1 MHHSAE
7 WQQYGP
13 FHLTRDWKGDLENNS
28 DPTEVSKEFPTR
40 SYTANVLISGLS
52 SHGKEKT
59 NPNFNAPEGN
69 LTHQKK
75 VRYLADYII
84 GFKKLFKK
92 TIIYIF
98 TFQVT
103 A

>member
-52 SHGKEKT
+52 SHGKERLILISMLLK
-59 NPNFNAPEGN
+59 EI
-69 LTHQKK
+69 LRIRRK
-75 VRYLADYII
+75 
-84 GFKKLFKK
+84 
-92 TIIYIF
+92 
-98 TFQVT
+98 
-103 A
+103 